1 MLPACIREAQVQFER
16 KDISVNKNLIVAV
29 AAAVIGWAQFGWTQ
43 DLTLGSKAPKLE
55 VKKFVKGEPVK
66 GFEKGKTYV
75 VEFWATWCGPCR
87 ATIPHLTKLQKQY
100 KDIAFIGVAILEDD
114 QDEVIKFV
122 EEMGDNMDYRVALDQ
137 VPDEGDSSD
146 GAMVKNWM
154 DPSGQQGIPTAFIVN
169 GEGLVAWLGHPG
181 EIDEPLEKIAKGTWD
196 LAAEVKKLKAAIAE
210 RKKMEAA
217 QAKLGKLYAE
227 FEESGDFTE
236 LVKELDAVAKLVPD
250 RALQFSLVKLQV
262 LASPKGDADQA
273 LTVGTALIESD
284 DVGEN
289 PDALNNIAWMLVTPD
304 REKKADPKLLKFAL
318 KVALKADNLEKNQN
332 PSIADTLA
340 KAYFDNGML
349 EKAVVTQERVVE
361 LIPGTALENDP
372 SVKKRLRQYK
382 RALEAASS
390 PSK

>member
-1 MLPACIREAQVQFER
+1 MSR
-16 KDISVNKNLIVAV
+16 NLV
-29 AAAVIGWAQFGWTQ
+29 AAIAAVVFGWAQIGMAQ

-55 VKKFVKGEPVK
+55 LKKFVKGEPIK

-100 KDIAFIGVAILEDD
+100 KDVAFIGVAILEDD
-114 QDEVIKFV
+114 PDEVLKFV
-122 EEMGDNMDYRVALDQ
+122 EEMGDNMDYRVALDLI
-137 VPDEGDSSD
+137 PEDGDGGD

-154 DPSGQQGIPTAFIVN
+154 EPSGQQGIPAAFIVN
-169 GEGLVAWLGHPG
+169 GDGLVAWLGHPG
-181 EIDEPLEKIAKGTWD
+181 EIDEPLEKIVKGTWD
-196 LAAEVKKLKAAIAE
+196 LTAEANKLKAIIAE

-227 FEESGDFTE
+227 FEANGDPKD
-236 LVKELDAVAKLVPD
+236 LLKELDTVAKNFPD
-250 RALQFSLVKLQV
+250 RALQFSLVKLQI
-262 LASPKGDADQA
+262 LSSPKGDVDQA
-273 LTVGTALIESD
+273 LTVGNSLIESD
-284 DVGEN
+284 EIGEN
-289 PDALNNIAWMLVTPD
+289 SDALNNIAWMLVSPD

-349 EKAVVTQERVVE
+349 DKAVSTQERVVE
-361 LIPGTALENDP
+361 LLPGSGLEDDP

-382 RALEAASS
+382 RALEAAST

>member
-1 MLPACIREAQVQFER
+1 MS
-16 KDISVNKNLIVAV
+16 KSVVAAL
-29 AAAVIGWAQFGWTQ
+29 AAAVVLGWAQFGMTQ

-55 VKKFVKGEPVK
+55 LKKFVKGEPVK

-100 KDIAFIGVAILEDD
+100 KDVAFIGVAILEDD
-114 QDEVIKFV
+114 PDEVEKFV
-122 EEMGDNMDYRVALDQ
+122 EEMGDNMDYRVALDLI
-137 VPDEGDSSD
+137 PEDGDGGD

-154 DPSGQQGIPTAFIVN
+154 EPSGQQGIPAAFIVN
-169 GEGLVAWLGHPG
+169 GEGQVAWLGHPG
-181 EIDEPLEKIAKGTWD
+181 EIDEPLDKIVKGTWD
-196 LAAEVKKLKAAIAE
+196 LTAEANKLKAIIAE

-227 FEESGDFTE
+227 FEANGDPTD
-236 LVKELDAVAKLVPD
+236 LLKELDTVAKLFPD
-250 RALQFSLVKLQV
+250 RALQFSLVKLQI
-262 LASPKGDADQA
+262 LSSPKGDVEQA
-273 LTVGTALIESD
+273 LTVGNSLVESD
-284 DVGEN
+284 EIGEN
-289 PDALNNIAWMLVTPD
+289 SDALNNIAWMLVSPD

-349 EKAVVTQERVVE
+349 DKAVSTQERVVE
-361 LIPGTALENDP
+361 LLPGSGLEDDP